1 MRISLALSI
10 VVLLACCWT
19 PAVQAEGKAA
29 GLKVGDKAPDFEI
42 VKAGQEKEGA
52 PALKLS
58 DLKGKKNVLV
68 AFYPKAFTPGCT
80 AEMCGFRDDFARFR
94 SADTEVVAVSVDPQ
108 SESDRFKQEKGFP
121 FHVVGDPEKKIVTA
135 YGVPLIDLP
144 VGQVAKR
151 SVFLIDKTG
160 AIRYI
165 DPAYDVSAGKDAL
178 YAAIEKIKKAKPSG
192 AKRSGAYP
200 GRPCSTC

>member
-1 MRISLALSI
+1 MRIALALSI

-19 PAVQAEGKAA
+19 PAAQAEGKAA
-29 GLKVGDKAPDFEI
+29 GLKIGDKAPDFEI

-58 DLKGKKNVLV
+58 DLKRKKNVLV

-135 YGVPLIDLP
+135 YGVPLVDLP

-151 SVFLIDKTG
+151 SVFLIDKTST
-160 AIRYI
+160 IRYI

-178 YAAIEKIKKAKPSG
+178 YAALERIKKAKPSG
-192 AKRSGAYP
+192 AHRSRAYP
-200 GRPCSTC
+200 GRVCPVC